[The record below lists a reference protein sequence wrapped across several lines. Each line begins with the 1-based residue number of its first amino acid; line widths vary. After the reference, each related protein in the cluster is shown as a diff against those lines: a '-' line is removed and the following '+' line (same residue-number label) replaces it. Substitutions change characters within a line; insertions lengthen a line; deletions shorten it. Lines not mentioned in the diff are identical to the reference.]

1 MSDMTPRISIDQ
13 VWKVFGEHPERALD
27 DHCQSMDAEQL
38 HNQTGLKAA
47 VRDVTLSISSGEIFV
62 VMGLSGSGKSTL
74 LRMINGLILPT
85 GGEVSVDGKPIT
97 QLAAAELQ
105 KLRSNKMAM
114 VFQSFA
120 LFPQRT
126 ALENAAF
133 GLEVAGVPRQ
143 KRLEKARE
151 ALERVGLGKDLDR
164 LPQQLSGGMQQRV
177 GLARALALD
186 PPILLMDEAFSALD
200 PLIRRE
206 MQEQLLELQAERP
219 RTIVFISHDLDEA
232 VRLGDRIALMK
243 EGKGLQCGT
252 PRELLCKPA
261 NEQVRHFFQDV
272 DAASVITVDTVAESP
287 ARLIN
292 QSDLRQLQIEGDTAI
307 EAPTCIVDDR
317 NIFKGVLQK
326 NSKIIPAE
334 TGPAL
339 IAETTIRDA
348 MKSVANAPYPVPV
361 IGSDQRLIGVI
372 SPRRLLRSMILR

>member
-1 MSDMTPRISIDQ
+1 MSDMTPRISIAQ

-27 DHCQSMDAEQL
+27 GHCQSMDAEQL

-47 VRDVTLSISSGEIFV
+47 VRDVTLSISSCEIFV

-114 VFQSFA
+114 VFQAFA

-133 GLEVAGVPRQ
+133 GREVAGVPRQ

-206 MQEQLLELQAERP
+206 MQEQLLELQAESP

-232 VRLGDRIALMK
+232 VRLGDRIAQMK
-243 EGKGLQCGT
+243 EGKVLQCGT
-252 PRELLCKPA
+252 PRELRCKPA

-292 QSDLRQLQIEGDTAI
+292 QSDLRQLQIEGVTAI
-307 EAPTCIVDDR
+307 EAPTYIVDDR
-317 NIFKGVLQK
+317 NIFKGVLLK
-326 NSKIIPAE
+326 NGKIIPAE

>member
-1 MSDMTPRISIDQ
+1 MSDMMPQISIDKL
-13 VWKVFGEHPERALD
+13 WKVFGEHPERALD
-27 DHCQSMDAEQL
+27 NLCQSMDAEEL
-38 HNQTGLKAA
+38 NARTGLKAA

-74 LRMINGLILPT
+74 LRMINGLIMPT
-85 GGEVSVDGKPIT
+85 AGEVTVDGNPIS

-133 GLEVAGVPRQ
+133 GLEVAGVPQQ

-151 ALERVGLGKDLDR
+151 ALESVGLGKDLDR

-206 MQEQLLELQAERP
+206 MQEQLLELQAESP

-243 EGKGLQCGT
+243 E
-252 PRELLCKPA
+252 
-261 NEQVRHFFQDV
+261 
-272 DAASVITVDTVAESP
+272 
-287 ARLIN
+287 
-292 QSDLRQLQIEGDTAI
+292 
-307 EAPTCIVDDR
+307 
-317 NIFKGVLQK
+317 
-326 NSKIIPAE
+326 
-334 TGPAL
+334 
-339 IAETTIRDA
+339 
-348 MKSVANAPYPVPV
+348 
-361 IGSDQRLIGVI
+361 
-372 SPRRLLRSMILR
+372 

>member
-13 VWKVFGEHPERALD
+13 VWKVFGERPERALD
-27 DHCQSMDAEQL
+27 DLCQSMDAEQL
-38 HNQTGLKAA
+38 NARTGLKAA

-85 GGEVSVDGKPIT
+85 GGQVSVDGKPIT

-206 MQEQLLELQAERP
+206 MQEQLLELQAESP

-243 EGKGLQCGT
+243 EGKVLQCGT
-252 PRELLCKPA
+252 PRELLCNPA

-292 QSDLRQLQIEGDTAI
+292 QSDLRQLQIEGVTAI
-307 EAPTCIVDDR
+307 EAPTYIVDDR

-326 NSKIIPAE
+326 NGKIIPAE

>member
-1 MSDMTPRISIDQ
+1 MSDMTPQISIDQ
-13 VWKVFGEHPERALD
+13 LWKVFGERPERALD
-27 DHCQSMDAEQL
+27 DLCQSMDAEQL
-38 HNQTGLKAA
+38 NARTGLKAA

-97 QLAAAELQ
+97 QLATGELQ

-133 GLEVAGVPRQ
+133 GLEVAGIPRQ

-206 MQEQLLELQAERP
+206 MQEQLLELQAESP

-232 VRLGDRIALMK
+232 VRIGDRIALMK
-243 EGKGLQCGT
+243 EGKVLQCGT

-287 ARLIN
+287 ACVIN
-292 QSDLRQLQIEGDTAI
+292 QAELLQQTDECSKVQKMA
-307 EAPTCIVDDR
+307 CIIDEHNV
-317 NIFKGVLQK
+317 FKGVLQK
-326 NSKIIPAE
+326 NGEIIPAE
-334 TGPAL
+334 KGPAL
-339 IAETTIRDA
+339 KAETTIRDA
-348 MKSVANAPYPVPV
+348 MELVANVPYPIPV
-361 IGSDQRLIGVI
+361 IGLDQRLIGVI